1 MFSPVP
7 NERLLG
13 GTRDLLFPVPPNKT
27 VVHVLLG
34 NFPGRFG
41 DTRQKCRILPDVNLD
56 HASLRQM
63 DGFFLRPADVPHVG
77 ADTPIGRAQWSTRN
91 TRTAF
96 IFQ

>member
-7 NERLLG
+7 NERLLD
-13 GTRDLLFPVPPNKT
+13 GTRGLLFAAPRNKT
-27 VVHVLLG
+27 VVHVL
-34 NFPGRFG
+34 
-41 DTRQKCRILPDVNLD
+41 TWQLPRALWRYTPEMPDAADVNLD
-56 HASLRQM
+56 HSSLRQM